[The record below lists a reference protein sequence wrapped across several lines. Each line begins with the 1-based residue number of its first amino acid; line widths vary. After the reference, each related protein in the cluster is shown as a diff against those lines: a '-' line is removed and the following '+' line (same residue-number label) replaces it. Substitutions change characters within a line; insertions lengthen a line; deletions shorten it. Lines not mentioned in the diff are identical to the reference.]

1 MSMMMK
7 IMKMEH
13 LKQFIHHKKIMMQQ
27 QKHTKM
33 EIVFIMTVMIKI
45 NCDMPMLI
53 FLQIVQNKL
62 QKLNNIFQLN
72 NN

>member
-33 EIVFIMTVMIKI
+33 EIVFILTVVI
-45 NCDMPMLI
+45 
-53 FLQIVQNKL
+53 NKL
-62 QKLNNIFQLN
+62 
-72 NN
+72 